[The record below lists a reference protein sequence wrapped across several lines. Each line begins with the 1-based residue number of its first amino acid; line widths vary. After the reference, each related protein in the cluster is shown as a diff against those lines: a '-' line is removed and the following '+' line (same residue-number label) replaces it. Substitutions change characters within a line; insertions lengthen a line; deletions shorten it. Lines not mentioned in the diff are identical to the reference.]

1 MNYSWRSSNE
11 CIDITDAGELIGR
24 YSGSSVITGTSLEGD
39 QIKFIVNVSENNADQ
54 DNSEKGDLDNAD
66 KPNPDNTD
74 KDTDKDNPDKDTS
87 GNVDKPNSD
96 DTDKNNS
103 SSIDKS
109 NPDKDDS
116 NNVEQ
121 INLKSNAEK
130 KSASNAKNVKT
141 SANVKT
147 GDQSHVMIYIVGMIV
162 SILIIAGVLIFRR
175 KKH

>member
-1 MNYSWRSSNE
+1 MG
-11 CIDITDAGELIGR
+11 IKKKIIKILI
-24 YSGSSVITGTSLEGD
+24 
-39 QIKFIVNVSENNADQ
+39 Q
-54 DNSEKGDLDNAD
+54 
-66 KPNPDNTD
+66 
-74 KDTDKDNPDKDTS
+74 
-87 GNVDKPNSD
+87 
-96 DTDKNNS
+96 
-103 SSIDKS
+103 S